1 MEPITLAIIEDFAD
15 MRNGLVE
22 YLSLQEEFGTI
33 ESFRTMED
41 MLSRLQKGFRPDVVL
56 SDIGLPGIDGVTGI
70 KMINSIVPEMDIIM
84 LTVFMDGDKIFNAL
98 CAGASGYILKGTP
111 MPDIHKAILE
121 IKAGGSYMSP
131 SIARKVVE
139 HFKAPTQQTNHT
151 LTDREREVISGL
163 LDGLSYKL
171 IAERVFVSVD
181 TVRFHIKNIYR
192 KLHVNSKGELVSMF
206 LKGEL

>member
-1 MEPITLAIIEDFAD
+1 MEPITIAIIEDFKD
-15 MRNGLVE
+15 FRVGLVE
-22 YLSLQEEFGTI
+22 YLSLQDGFGTI
-33 ESFRTMED
+33 ESYNTMEE
-41 MLSRLQKGFRPDVVL
+41 MLSRLRNGFKPDIVL

-70 KMINSIVPEMDIIM
+70 KLINTIAPETDIIM

-139 HFKAPTQQTNHT
+139 HFKSPTQKTNHA
-151 LTDREREVISGL
+151 LTDREREVISAL

-171 IAERVFVSVD
+171 VAERLFVSID
-181 TVRFHIKNIYR
+181 AVRFHIKNIYS
-192 KLHVNSKGELVSMF
+192 KLHVNSKGELVSMY
-206 LKGEL
+206 LRGEL